1 MPGYN
6 ESANDKRNNSKDD
19 SRHDADRTGKRH
31 VTLRDDRNEAIN
43 KLFDQADFMKTRA
56 LREKELPVFQ
66 LYLNYAVTNIQNFLG
81 MEERNFRLDSIESH
95 LSKRIQKRQDSKPW
109 TENDEKEDIALYRL
123 ANFLWLFKV
132 DDPEQDYGLK
142 FEKDEKDY
150 RFYALALAKKVFDL
164 RTFFCHPQGKG
175 IQELIANRQFYEFF
189 AGDLCGAAREEALKP
204 GMKSAKVFEM
214 KLMNPQDI
222 NHDDR
227 TKTTYAFTRKGV
239 ILLICMALFKDD
251 AEEFLQSLH
260 DMKLPTHEL
269 LEDGNSEEFE
279 SVRKKAPSAKA
290 FHEFFTYYSLRRG
303 YGAIN
308 SIDHDFSC
316 FADIVGYLNKVPT
329 VSLESLALDNER
341 QMLEKKKAESM
352 ESDENKESKYK
363 LQRRFKDRFLTF
375 LAGYCEDFAVMPS
388 LHFKRLDISEK
399 DGRKRYCFGI
409 ENDNSNG
416 QDRHFA
422 IENDAIRFEFRPKKH
437 YGDIH
442 IDHLRSA
449 ISATAL
455 RNVLLAHEGEIFD
468 AEEALSNYFTA
479 YHKILEKMLN
489 EPPCDFIDREKYMEE
504 LQIVTVTSA
513 EKLRDDNEFRKAMAP
528 YFPEN
533 LTRFFIPEDNIPSEA
548 IRRERLLRGLNTE
561 INRDEDIL
569 RNRFSK
575 FTQYQIDCRKYH
587 EKLAR
592 EGKDEKDPENAKD
605 KPKFPKGCRFSDGFF
620 VSRVFDLLN
629 LYLPD
634 NCKFRQLPRGKQH
647 RGTEDFEYQTLHAT
661 IGRVGKNV
669 QPLWDFLEGK
679 NTMGTKRGRVLKP
692 VSEALRNCFHANE
705 ADVLKRYRDNGIVLL
720 DKSGNPARGSNNPL
734 MELARAAVMLHKR
747 YCEERKAAV
756 SVGMGTSPAD
766 KDDVYL
772 DRLDQYVQYDAD
784 RSKLPEYGSPEA
796 TSETPCKFSNDFC
809 AKRVFDLLDLYLP
822 DGHKLS
828 QTIQDNEN
836 CKMLYARLKM
846 FASNQMGFWNYL
858 CGPSARQAGRFAEL
872 YGVSGSLQ
880 NRFNVLKR
888 EIHGIDLIVILAKA
902 AIELHKEYFGKSLK
916 QSTTPATLDEI
927 NADCRRFGIRLG
939 MELSREA
946 IFKTI
951 LHIDMP
957 KWQNAFNYAEG
968 CKWQD
973 RRLEDVGHIVTQ
985 IPLPN
990 DFIIAQVTKK
1000 AAKINEIHKKEC
1012 FKSNGQFNFFKSNG
1026 QFNFNVYCS
1035 KIFFHEK
1042 TGNINLRDFYE
1053 TRPLMNC
1060 LKTKDL
1066 SGTAWAPD
1074 LQEKFPKDSLE
1085 PTKSELEK
1093 AIREIKDVHNQD
1105 AVLLFIALK
1114 YHEKFAAK
1122 NSPAIKN
1129 VPDVSLSFSKCSSI
1143 YDYFENEEEISLDGL
1158 KMKLRPNDRLRPV
1171 FIQIRDYA
1179 HKLMETL
1186 SAEEKDK
1193 PIDFYDLVSKFRR
1206 IQIEDRKKRIEF
1218 CGRFMNLESH
1228 VDESR
1233 LQNPKDHDELFN
1245 LYRCGTSS
1253 EDMTREDFEF
1263 LIAFRNQI
1271 FHKGFAIS
1279 KEDCDKAEKVLRYFG
1294 IGVNDHR

>member
-1 MPGYN
+1 MPDYN
-6 ESANDKRNNSKDD
+6 ESANDRRNNSKSD
-19 SRHDADRTGKRH
+19 SRHDTGGAAKRPIK
-31 VTLRDDRNEAIN
+31 LPEDRNKAID
-43 KLFDQADFMKTRA
+43 KLFDQANFEKTRA

-66 LYLNYAVTNIQNFLG
+66 LYLNYAVTNIQYFLG
-81 MEERNFRLDSIESH
+81 MEERNFCLDSIESH
-95 LSKRIQKRQDSKPW
+95 LRKRIQKRQDSKQW
-109 TENDEKEDIALYRL
+109 TEKDEKEDLDLYRL
-123 ANFLWLFKV
+123 ANFFWLFKV

-164 RTFFCHPQGKG
+164 RTFFCHPLEKG
-175 IQELIANRQFYEFF
+175 IQELIADRKFYEFF
-189 AGDLCGAAREEALKP
+189 AGDLCRAAREKALKP

-222 NHDDR
+222 NDDDR
-227 TKTTYAFTRKGV
+227 TKTTYAFTRKGI

-269 LEDGNSEEFE
+269 QEDGNSEEFE

-308 SIDHDFSC
+308 SIDHSIDHDFSC
-316 FADIVGYLNKVPT
+316 FADIVGYLNKVPI
-329 VSLESLALDNER
+329 VSLEYLALDNER
-341 QMLEKKKAESM
+341 QMLEKKKAESV

-363 LQRRFKDRFLTF
+363 LQRRFKNRFLTF
-375 LAGYCEDFAVMPS
+375 LAGYCEDFAVTPS

-399 DGRKRYCFGI
+399 VGRKRYCFGI
-409 ENDNSNG
+409 KNDNSNG

-422 IENDAIRFEFRPKKH
+422 IEQDAIRFEFCPKKH
-437 YGDIH
+437 YGAIH

-449 ISATAL
+449 IGATAL
-455 RNVLLAHEGEIFD
+455 RNVLLAHVGEIFN

-489 EPPCDFIDREKYMEE
+489 EPECDFIDREKYMDE
-504 LQIVTVTSA
+504 LQIVTGA
-513 EKLRDDNEFRKAMAP
+513 PAKILRDDNEFRKVMAP

-533 LTRFFIPEDNIPSEA
+533 LTRFFIPEDNIPSED
-548 IRRERLLRGLNTE
+548 ILHERLLRGLNAE
-561 INRDEDIL
+561 INRDEDVL
-569 RNRFSK
+569 NRFSQ

-587 EKLAR
+587 EKLDR

-620 VSRVFDLLN
+620 VNRVFDLLN

-647 RGTEDFEYQTLHAT
+647 RGTEDFEYQTLHAI
-661 IGRVGKNV
+661 IGRVGKKA
-669 QPLWDFLEGK
+669 QPLWDFLEEK
-679 NTMGTKRGRVLKP
+679 NTMGTRRRPELKP
-692 VSEALRNCFHANE
+692 VSIALRNCFHANE
-705 ADVLKRYRDNGIVLL
+705 AAVLKLYKDNGIGMNQRG
-720 DKSGNPARGSNNPL
+720 KSAHGSNNPL

-747 YCEERKAAV
+747 YCEQRKAAI
-756 SVGMGTSPAD
+756 SIGMGTSSVD

-772 DRLDQYVQYDAD
+772 DRLDQYIKYDAD

-796 TSETPCKFSNDFC
+796 TSETPCRFSNDFC
-809 AKRVFDLLDLYLP
+809 AERVFALLDLYLP
-822 DGHKLS
+822 DNHKLS
-828 QTIQDNEN
+828 QTIKDNEN
-836 CKMLYARLKM
+836 CKMLYTRLKM
-846 FASNQMGFWNYL
+846 FASNQLNFWNYL
-858 CGPSARQAGRFAEL
+858 CGPSAKQAGRFAEL
-872 YGVSGSLQ
+872 YGVGCSLQ
-880 NRFNVLKR
+880 NRFNALRR

-916 QSTTPATLDEI
+916 QSTAPATLDDI
-927 NADCRRFGIRLG
+927 KADCRRFGIRLG

-951 LHIDMP
+951 LHIDML
-957 KWQNAFNYAEG
+957 KWQKAFNYKEG
-968 CKWQD
+968 REWQD
-973 RRLEDVGHIVTQ
+973 RRLDTVGHIVTQ

-990 DFIIAQVTKK
+990 DFIITQVTKK
-1000 AAKINEIHKKEC
+1000 AIKNNEIREAQC
-1012 FKSNGQFNFFKSNG
+1012 LKSNGQFD
-1026 QFNFNVYCS
+1026 FNAYCRNVF
-1035 KIFFHEK
+1035 IPNM
-1042 TGNINLRDFYE
+1042 TGNVSLRDFYD

-1066 SGTAWAPD
+1066 SGTAWVHD

-1093 AIREIKDVHNQD
+1093 AIREIKDVRNQD

-1129 VPDVSLSFSKCSSI
+1129 VPDVGLSFSKCSSI
-1143 YDYFENEEEISLDGL
+1143 YDYFENEEDISLDGL

-1171 FIQIRDYA
+1171 FIQIRDSA

-1186 SAEEKDK
+1186 SADEKEK
-1193 PIDFYDLVSKFRR
+1193 SVDFYDLVSKFRR
-1206 IQIEDRKKRIEF
+1206 IQITDRKKRIEF
-1218 CGRFMNLESH
+1218 CVKFMKLESR
-1228 VDESR
+1228 VDESK

-1245 LYRCGTSS
+1245 LYRCSTTCEGL
-1253 EDMTREDFEF
+1253 TREDFEF
-1263 LIAFRNQI
+1263 LIDFRNQI

-1279 KEDCDKAEKVLRYFG
+1279 DEDCAKADKVLRYFG
-1294 IGVNDHR
+1294 IGVEDRR